1 MALPQK
7 KAPATDLSDKYGLLI
22 DDIASMR
29 TTVRIQLASVRLE
42 RCDQARNIKE
52 AIDRLTNKHYDLI
65 VCDYNLGDGADGQQF
80 LELVRRK
87 QLLPL
92 STAFLMIT
100 GETAYQQV
108 STAAEYSP
116 DDYLLKPFTADTLGT
131 RLLRIIEKKEALKPI
146 YQYMGAKG
154 GDKIKALAACEVLLA
169 QKTRYNLEV
178 LRIKGD
184 LLLASG
190 RATDALALYEEI
202 LGQRSTPWA
211 EVGKALALTAIGDP
225 DEARFLLEQTLVAY
239 PNYLAAYDSLA
250 ELLVKTDKVAAQQVV
265 EQALKVASTTQ
276 RQRELGSLALDNK
289 DYSRAEDAFRVAVDR
304 DRSGFFNSHDDYA
317 GLAKSYVEQDK
328 ISEAMATVKDMGQ
341 RFKVSPELAGRQAAL
356 ECQVHARAGNA
367 EAAQA
372 ALTKA
377 LALQQQGGLDATTA
391 LEIAQA
397 CFASGQPE
405 EAKKIIQAIA
415 EDHQENEKILA
426 RAHAV
431 FEAAGLEEEGTLF
444 LEATRKSMIRMNN
457 EAVALAKSNELDK
470 AIIMLVEAADRLPN
484 NAQVA
489 VNAAQAIL
497 MRIQTKGMDMGQ
509 ISQAHRYITQAIRAN
524 PQHPKLEGVVAFY
537 RKLAPPGARPIEG

>member
-7 KAPATDLSDKYGLLI
+7 QASATDLSDKYGLLI

-29 TTVRIQLASVRLE
+29 TTVRIQLASIRLE

-116 DDYLLKPFTADTLGT
+116 DDYLLKPFTAETLGT
-131 RLLRIIEKKEALKPI
+131 RLLRIIEKKEALKPV
-146 YQYMGAKG
+146 YQHMGAKG
-154 GDKIKALAACEVLLA
+154 DRNKALAACEVLLA
-169 QKTRYNLEV
+169 QKTRYTLEV

-184 LLLASG
+184 LLLSSG

-211 EVGKALALTAIGDP
+211 EVGKALALSAIGDP

-250 ELLVKTDKVAAQQVV
+250 DMLVKTDKIAAQQVV

-276 RQRELGSLALDNK
+276 RQRELGTLALDNK
-289 DYSRAEDAFRVAVDR
+289 DYSRAEDAFRVAVER

-317 GLAKSYVEQDK
+317 GLTKSYVEQDK
-328 ISEAMATVKDMGQ
+328 TSEAMATVKDMGQ
-341 RFKVSPELAGRQAAL
+341 RFKSTPELAGRQAAL
-356 ECQVHARAGNA
+356 ECQVHARSGNA
-367 EAAQA
+367 AAAQA
-372 ALTKA
+372 ALTRA
-377 LALQQQGGLDATTA
+377 LALQQQGVLDATTS

-397 CFASGQPE
+397 CFASGRPD

-431 FEAAGLEEEGTLF
+431 FEAAGLEEEGALF
-444 LEATRKSMIRMNN
+444 LEATRKSMIRLNN

-470 AIIMLVEAADRLPN
+470 AILMLVEAADRLPN

-497 MRIQTKGMDMGQ
+497 MRVQTKGMDLGQ
-509 ISQAHRYITQAIRAN
+509 IGQAHRYITQAIRAN
-524 PQHPKLEGVVAFY
+524 PQHPKLEGAVAFY
-537 RKLAPPGARPIEG
+537 RKLAPPGARPLEI